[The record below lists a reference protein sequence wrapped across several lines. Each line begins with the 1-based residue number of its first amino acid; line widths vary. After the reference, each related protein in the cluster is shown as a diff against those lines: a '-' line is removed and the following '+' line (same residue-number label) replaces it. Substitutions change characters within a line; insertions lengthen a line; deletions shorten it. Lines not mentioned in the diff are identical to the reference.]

1 MTPHDFHCMTGLR
14 YDDATKNLK
23 GELGTRLV
31 INLLGRR
38 YSTNM
43 ICYFDIEADYW
54 SLPEETAK
62 HCARMARAFLLYI
75 LGAYPFAN
83 EGQTVSLRW
92 SLP

>member
-1 MTPHDFHCMTGLR
+1 MTVTPHDFHCMTGLR

-43 ICYFDIEADYW
+43 ICYFDIEADY
-54 SLPEETAK
+54 
-62 HCARMARAFLLYI
+62 
-75 LGAYPFAN
+75 
-83 EGQTVSLRW
+83 
-92 SLP
+92 